1 MDHWHP
7 LVAYER
13 PCQSLTCSLAEL
25 LPPISLVSQIWTVIL
40 QSHECFITQLCHVCT
55 SSPGNLKW
63 HSFMAQFSIFREPYP
78 QRQWWN
84 AFMNVQCIKYINFV
98 WLEMHLFARRPLVWL
113 QCFSVP
119 WLCHEMVSGTF
130 CYYIYVLK
138 LHFIRCSSYIARPVP
153 GVCQCQGPLNSI

>member
-1 MDHWHP
+1 MEHWHP
-7 LVAYER
+7 LVAYESL
-13 PCQSLTCSLAEL
+13 CQSLTCSLAEL

-55 SSPGNLKW
+55 SSPAIPLW
-63 HSFMAQFSIFREPYP
+63 HNSPSSSESHTHRDSGGMHLWMCSAL
-78 QRQWWN
+78 
-84 AFMNVQCIKYINFV
+84 KYIDFV

-113 QCFSVP
+113 QCFSVA

-138 LHFIRCSSYIARPVP
+138 LHFIRCSSYIDKHRAPAW
-153 GVCQCQGPLNSI
+153 QCQGPLNSI